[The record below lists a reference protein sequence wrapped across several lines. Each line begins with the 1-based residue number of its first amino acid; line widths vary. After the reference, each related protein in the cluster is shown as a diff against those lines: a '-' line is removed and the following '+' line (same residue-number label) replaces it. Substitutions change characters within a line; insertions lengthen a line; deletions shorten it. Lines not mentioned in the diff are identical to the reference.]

1 MLRQSLAAIAFT
13 SFLAVSSIPCEATVV
28 IDPALGWSGEFA
40 WFGGI
45 GPIGFITTPNE
56 DEWWSSDWSITTSS
70 DCIMPR
76 ITAFDAYSVGDE
88 FAFYL
93 DNVLTG
99 WTTTYHDGSG
109 YFHGEYDD
117 LALTAGTH
125 TFTFFVTAT
134 APDLFEGSAKA
145 DFSPVA
151 PAAVPEPSSLFLLG
165 AGVGTLAL
173 CRWKK
178 RRN

>member
-1 MLRQSLAAIAFT
+1 MLRKFLAALGFT
-13 SFLAVSSIPCEATVV
+13 SFLTVAAIPCQATVV

-45 GPIGFITTPNE
+45 GPIGFIETPNE

-70 DCIMPR
+70 DAVMPLV
-76 ITAFDAYSVGDE
+76 TAFDAYAVGDE
-88 FAFYL
+88 FAFYF

-99 WTTTYHDGSG
+99 WTSTYHDGSG
-109 YFHGEYDD
+109 YFHGVYDD

-125 TFTFFVTAT
+125 SFTFFVTAT

-145 DFSPVA
+145 DFSAVE
-151 PAAVPEPSSLFLLG
+151 PAAVPEPSTLFLLG
-165 AGVGTLAL
+165 AGLGTLGL
-173 CRWKK
+173 YRWKH
-178 RRN
+178 RS

>member
-1 MLRQSLAAIAFT
+1 MLRQSLAALAFT
-13 SFLAVSSIPCEATVV
+13 SFLALSSTPCQATVV
-28 IDPALGWSGEFA
+28 IDPTSGWSGEFA

-70 DCIMPR
+70 DCVMPLV
-76 ITAFDAYSVGDE
+76 TAFDAYAVGDE
-88 FAFYL
+88 FAFYF

-99 WTTTYHDGSG
+99 WTSTFHDGSG
-109 YFHGEYDD
+109 FFHGQYDD

-134 APDLFEGSAKA
+134 APGSFEGSAKA
-145 DFSPVA
+145 DFSAATPV
-151 PAAVPEPSSLFLLG
+151 AVPEPSSMFLLG
-165 AGVGTLAL
+165 AGLGTAAL
-173 CRWKK
+173 YRWK

>member
-1 MLRQSLAAIAFT
+1 MLRKSLAALAFT
-13 SFLAVSSIPCEATVV
+13 SFIALSYTPSEATIV
-28 IDPALGWSGEFA
+28 IDPALGWSSEFA

-70 DCIMPR
+70 DCVMPLV
-76 ITAFDAYSVGDE
+76 TAFDAYTVGDE

-99 WTTTYHDGSG
+99 WTSTFHDGSG
-109 YFHGEYDD
+109 FFHGQYDD
-117 LALTAGTH
+117 LALTAGSH

-134 APDLFEGSAKA
+134 APDMFEGSAKA
-145 DFSPVA
+145 EFSAVT
-151 PAAVPEPSSLFLLG
+151 PAAVPEPSSMFLLG
-165 AGVGTLAL
+165 AGLGTLAL
-173 CRWKK
+173 YRWK